1 VFFSVL
7 RGGIMGKA
15 QKSGEVAEPSG
26 GENGYPR
33 RLAEV
38 YCKAAKDSLTSYYDY
53 IPYRHKCQV
62 TIIKNRKKRCFF
74 AIFFAFQA

>member
-1 VFFSVL
+1 MV
-7 RGGIMGKA
+7 KA

-38 YCKAAKDSLTSYYDY
+38 YCKAAKGSETSHHDY
-53 IPYRHKCQV
+53 TQYRHKCQV
-62 TIIKNRKKRCFF
+62 TITKNRKKRCFF